1 MQHFASDPFDM
12 AKRAT
17 RGFSF
22 DELYAFVVDLLT
34 FNNAHSEV
42 KELAKI
48 FGEPRTSSSDATY
61 DQVSKIS
68 TAIQWDINAA
78 LDIAVEVAQSESQE
92 LAATLETLYL

>member
-17 RGFSF
+17 RGGGF
-22 DELYAFVVDLLT
+22 DELYAFVVYLLT
-34 FNNAHSEV
+34 WNNAHSEV
-42 KELAKI
+42 KELTKI
-48 FGEPRTSSSDATY
+48 FGEPRTRLSEATY
-61 DQVSKIS
+61 DKAIEIS
-68 TAIQWDINAA
+68 AAIQYDINAA